1 MTNKTYRFETEIRAA
16 AEKNQIP
23 FELLYAQV
31 GQESSYY
38 SLATSKC
45 GARGLLQLMPATG
58 AEMGLKEHEF
68 FDVEKNLEA
77 GAAYLRR
84 QYRAAKNFITSLKNV
99 TNACIEDDYWMFG
112 LASYNGGLGY
122 TLKSIN
128 ICIQEGLSI
137 RWQNVESFYSDE
149 RCQVRGKRPDHKQIT
164 DYVRKIW
171 AKYKKTVSVNS
182 DSVTE
187 KEV

>member
-1 MTNKTYRFETEIRAA
+1 MTNKTYRFEKEIRAA

-31 GQESSYY
+31 GQESSFNP
-38 SLATSKC
+38 LAVSKC

-68 FDVEKNLEA
+68 FDVEKNLFA

-84 QYRAAKNFITSLKNV
+84 QHRAVRNFITTLKNV
-99 TNACIEDDYWMFG
+99 NNTCMEDDYWMFA

-122 TLKSIN
+122 TLKAIN
-128 ICIQEGLSI
+128 LCIQEGLSI
-137 RWQNVESFYSDE
+137 RWQNVEHLYSDE

-164 DYVRKIW
+164 DYVRKIITN
-171 AKYKKTVSVNS
+171 YKNTQPR
-182 DSVTE
+182 
-187 KEV
+187 